1 MDAVPG
7 YYDSVRREV
16 LHAIPADAQ
25 RILEI
30 GCGAGSTLGFLKDE
44 GLCSW
49 AGGVEFVPEIAE
61 QAQARLDRVWT
72 GDIEQMDLDIPE
84 GSLDVIL
91 CLDVLEHLVDP
102 WSVVRR
108 LDGLLK
114 PGGCIVASIPNVRNS
129 KVVFPLLWRGE
140 WTYQDY
146 GVLDR
151 THLRF
156 FVRRTA
162 VELMECSGLQVD
174 LIDYLYHK
182 MKRRRRRKILS
193 FLTWGLSLEF
203 AAVQFVIRAVKV
215 R

>member
-1 MDAVPG
+1 MTTVPG

-16 LHAIPADAQ
+16 LHAVPTDAQ

-30 GCGAGSTLGFLKDE
+30 GCGAGATSGFLKDQ
-44 GLCSW
+44 GLCDW
-49 AGGVEFVPEIAE
+49 AGGVEFVPEVAE
-61 QAQARLDRVWT
+61 QARARLDRVWT
-72 GDIEQMDLDIPE
+72 GDIERMDLDIPE
-84 GSLDVIL
+84 ESLDVIL

-102 WSVVRR
+102 WAVVRR

-114 PGGCIVASIPNVRNS
+114 PGGSIVASIPNVRNS
-129 KVVFPLLWRGE
+129 GVVFPLLWRGE

-162 VELMECSGLQVD
+162 IELMESSGLKVD
-174 LIDYLYHK
+174 FVDNLYRK
-182 MKRRRRRKILS
+182 MKRRRRRKLLS
-193 FLTWGLSLEF
+193 VLTFGLSLEF
-203 AAVQFVIRAVKV
+203 ATVQFLIRAVK
-215 R
+215 

>member
-1 MDAVPG
+1 MMKVPG
-7 YYDSVRREV
+7 YYDKIRHEV
-16 LHAIPADAQ
+16 LRAVPTDAQ

-30 GCGAGSTLGFLKDE
+30 GCGAGVTLEFLKDQ
-44 GLCSW
+44 GYCDW
-49 AGGVEFVPEIAE
+49 AGGVEFEPEIAE
-61 QAQARLDRVWT
+61 QAQARLDHVWT
-72 GDIEQMDLDIPE
+72 GDIERMDLDIPE

-129 KVVFPLLWRGE
+129 NVVFPLLWRGE
-140 WTYQDY
+140 WRYQDY

-162 VELMECSGLQVD
+162 IELMECSGLQVD
-174 LIDYLYHK
+174 FVDNLYQK
-182 MKRRRRRKILS
+182 MKRRRRRQILG
-193 FLTWGLSLEF
+193 FLTRGLWLKF
-203 AAVQFVIRAVKV
+203 ATVQFVIRAVKQ